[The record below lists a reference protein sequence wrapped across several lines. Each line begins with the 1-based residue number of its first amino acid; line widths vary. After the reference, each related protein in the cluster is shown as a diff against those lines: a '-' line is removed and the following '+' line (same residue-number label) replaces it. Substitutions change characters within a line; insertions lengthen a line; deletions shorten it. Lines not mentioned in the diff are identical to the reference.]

1 MSTAAA
7 PSADQGS
14 AGAPTTLV
22 AFHAHPDD
30 EALLTGG
37 TLAKAAALGHRVVV
51 VVATAGELG
60 LAADRAALGARRMA
74 ELERAAGILG
84 VSRVV
89 SLGYGDSGFREPLDP
104 PPGSLCAAPLDEVA
118 GRLAAVLLE
127 ERADVLTVYDARGG
141 YGHRDHVRVHDAGVV
156 AARHAGVPT
165 VFAATVDRA
174 VLLRGLRL
182 LSRLGIRVDGT
193 APEAFAEAFSAPEE
207 ITHVV
212 DVRRQVRAKRA
223 ALAAH
228 ASQAGGSADVRTVRL
243 LSRLPWPVSR
253 VVLGRE
259 WFVSVG
265 DSPEMGRMAEVFTLV
280 RR

>member
-37 TLAKAAALGHRVVV
+37 TLAKAAALGHRVVA

-60 LAADRAALGARRMA
+60 LAADRAALGARRLA
-74 ELERAAGILG
+74 ELERAAELLG
-84 VSRVV
+84 VARVV
-89 SLGYGDSGFREPLDP
+89 SLGYGDSGFRDPAEPP
-104 PPGSLCAAPLDEVA
+104 AGSLCAAPLDEVA
-118 GRLAAVLLE
+118 GRLAAVLVE
-127 ERADVLTVYDARGG
+127 ERPAVLTVYDARGG
-141 YGHRDHVRVHDAGVV
+141 YGHRDHVRVHDAGIA
-156 AARHAGVPT
+156 AARLAEVST
-165 VFAATVDRA
+165 VLAATVDRA
-174 VLLRGLRL
+174 VLLRSLRL
-182 LSRLGIRVDGT
+182 LGRLGIRVDGT
-193 APEAFAEAFSAPEE
+193 AADAFADAFSAPEE

-228 ASQAGGSADVRTVRL
+228 ASQAGGSDDVRTVRL
-243 LSRLPWPVSR
+243 LSRVPWPLSR

-265 DSPEMGRMAEVFTLV
+265 DSPEMGRMDEVFVDV